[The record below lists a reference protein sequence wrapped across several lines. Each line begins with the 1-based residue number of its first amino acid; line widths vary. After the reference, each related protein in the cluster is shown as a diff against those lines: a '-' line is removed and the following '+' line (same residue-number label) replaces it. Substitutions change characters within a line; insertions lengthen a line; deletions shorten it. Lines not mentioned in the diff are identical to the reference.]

1 MAVDDDWDVYAAPA
15 VGQQSPPNL
24 LLTLSPHRNRR
35 TLTTR
40 TRHATHGASRR
51 AQSCATPKHL
61 RLRHAALA
69 RPSPFMCALRLRQNA
84 VDDKGFQAD
93 TTLNDEKDPN
103 NTETDKEHALDYVQK
118 SASKPAVENM
128 PHKPAVAAPSTVHTT
143 GR

>member
-1 MAVDDDWDVYAAPA
+1 M
-15 VGQQSPPNL
+15 
-24 LLTLSPHRNRR
+24 
-35 TLTTR
+35 
-40 TRHATHGASRR
+40 
-51 AQSCATPKHL
+51 
-61 RLRHAALA
+61 
-69 RPSPFMCALRLRQNA
+69 RLRQNA

-128 PHKPAVAAPSTVHTT
+128 PHKPVAAPSTVHTT